1 MLEVVGDSPAAG
13 STHAFLLVISGSE
26 PGRLHVLEKPE
37 LVIGRSKYADIRISE
52 RAMSQQHAK
61 IVQTAEGH
69 RIYDLGSTNGTFVN
83 DQQIESVDLRAGDVV
98 RTGETVFT
106 YMASG
111 STTAVAGGDSTVAL
125 PNRAPARGATP
136 VATPHVVATPPG
148 APPLQ
153 AAPPIVAPPPQ
164 TAGHAAG
171 HGAGAP
177 PPSGGGALVLR
188 SQIAPQALAH
198 SVAAPQVIGIPAAPP
213 AEEESDPIGLLIK
226 ALDFARRYWLQVA
239 IFTILGVGLGVA
251 SYKFAKP
258 PAVATFEVQLI
269 QPPADNMMNK
279 GRRMNFEFFR
289 SAQKSFRRPAII
301 RASLEALGE
310 ENISQNRLRKIHDSL
325 VFKQANRREAKDVY
339 EGSYQA
345 KTADDALEYLR
356 VHLKIFIDIEIE
368 KAMKVLLVEV
378 ETLEKKLKQADE
390 DLNATEQ
397 AVMAFRQEHSEGL
410 PEQAQAHYQELM
422 ALRTARGSTASE
434 VTRASETLR
443 NRRKQLKSQAP
454 ELQSRIELARPYEES
469 IAEVNQALAEARA
482 AGKAGQH
489 PDVIKLKRQK
499 SSLEKQRDEVLKNG
513 GTKIVRESNPL
524 YEGRREARDDAE
536 SELRIQQSQ
545 LARLTNDMERA
556 KKLVEALPRLQREYA
571 ELTRS
576 YEATKAVR
584 KRIFDNLES
593 SRIQLDLERASAT
606 ARYDITTP
614 PNVEPVSKVKTV
626 VTRAGALGFLGFA
639 FGVFLGLVRDLRR
652 VLATRMAQRG
662 AGRA

>member
-1 MLEVVGDSPAAG
+1 MVNPNRTGRTLVPGMQQGQGAGLDAMLEVVGDSPSAG
-13 STHAFLLVISGSE
+13 SAHAFLLVISGSE

-61 IVQTAEGH
+61 IVQSGDGH
-69 RIYDLGSTNGTFVN
+69 RLYDLGSTNGTFVN

-111 STTAVAGGDSTVAL
+111 STAAVGGSDSTMTLPPRGGRARPVETTPVLGTAQPQGAAGG
-125 PNRAPARGATP
+125 PGGA
-136 VATPHVVATPPG
+136 
-148 APPLQ
+148 
-153 AAPPIVAPPPQ
+153 
-164 TAGHAAG
+164 
-171 HGAGAP
+171 

-188 SQIAPQALAH
+188 SQVAP
-198 SVAAPQVIGIPAAPP
+198 AAVGVMPQVIGVPAAAP
-213 AEEESDPIGLLIK
+213 AEEESDPIGLIIK
-226 ALDFARRYWLQVA
+226 VLDFARRYWLQIA
-239 IFTILGVGLGVA
+239 IFTVLGLGLGVL

-258 PAVATFEVQLI
+258 PVVAKFEVQLI
-269 QPPADNMMNK
+269 QPPADNMMTK
-279 GRRMNFEFFR
+279 GRRMNLEFFR

-310 ENISQNRLRKIHDSL
+310 TEISQNRLRKIHDSL
-325 VFKQANRREAKDVY
+325 TFKQANRREAKDVY

-345 KTADDALEYLR
+345 KTADEALDYLR
-356 VHLKIFIDIEIE
+356 VHLKIFIDTEIE
-368 KAMKVLLVEV
+368 KAMKVLHVEV

-410 PEQAQAHYQELM
+410 PEQAQAIYQEMM
-422 ALRTARGSTASE
+422 ALRTAKGATAGE
-434 VTRASETLR
+434 VTRASEMVKSS
-443 NRRKQLKSQAP
+443 RKKLKSQAP
-454 ELQSRIELARPYEES
+454 ELQSRIDLARPYEES

-499 SSLEKQRDEVLKNG
+499 ASLEKQRDEVLKNG
-513 GTKIVRESNPL
+513 TSKIVRESNPL
-524 YEGRREARDDAE
+524 YEGRRDAKTDAE
-536 SELRIQQSQ
+536 AELRIAQAQ
-545 LARLTNDMERA
+545 LGRLTNDMERA
-556 KKLVEALPRLQREYA
+556 KKLVDALPRLQREYA

-576 YEATKAVR
+576 DEATKAVR
-584 KRIFDNLES
+584 KRIFDNLQS
-593 SRIQLDLERASAT
+593 SRIQLDLERASAA

-614 PNVEPVSKVKTV
+614 PNVEPPSKVKTI
-626 VTRAGALGFLGFA
+626 VTRAGVLGFLGFG
-639 FGVFLGLVRDLRR
+639 FGVFLGLLRDLRR
-652 VLATRMAQRG
+652 VLATRMAQERS
-662 AGRA
+662 RA

>member
-61 IVQTAEGH
+61 IVQSGDGH

-111 STTAVAGGDSTVAL
+111 SSPTVATGGDSTVAL
-125 PNRAPARGATP
+125 PNRPLRG
-136 VATPHVVATPPG
+136 G
-148 APPLQ
+148 APPVS
-153 AAPPIVAPPPQ
+153 AAPLVAQAPLGS
-164 TAGHAAG
+164 AG
-171 HGAGAP
+171 GAP
-177 PPSGGGALVLR
+177 PPTGGGALVLR
-188 SQIAPQALAH
+188 SQAAPGAGALAH
-198 SVAAPQVIGIPAAPP
+198 PSMMPQVIGVPAAAP
-213 AEEESDPIGLLIK
+213 AEEESDPIGLIIK
-226 ALDFARRYWLQVA
+226 VLDFARRYWLSIG
-239 IFTILGVGLGVA
+239 IFTVLGLGLGVL

-258 PAVATFEVQLI
+258 PEVATFEVQLI

-301 RASLEALGE
+301 RATLEALGE
-310 ENISQNRLRKIHDSL
+310 EKISQNRLRKIHDSL

-345 KTADDALEYLR
+345 STADEALEYLR
-356 VHLKIFIDIEIE
+356 VHLKIFIDTEIE

-422 ALRTARGSTASE
+422 ALRSAKGMTASD

-469 IAEVNQALAEARA
+469 IAEVSQALSEARA
-482 AGKAGQH
+482 AGKASQH
-489 PDVIKLKRQK
+489 PDVIKLKRQRA
-499 SSLEKQRDEVLKNG
+499 SLEKQRDEVLKNG
-513 GTKIVRESNPL
+513 GTKIIRESNPL

-536 SELRIQQSQ
+536 AELRIAQSQ

-576 YEATKAVR
+576 YEATKGVR
-584 KRIFDNLES
+584 KRILDNLES

-614 PNVEPVSKVKTV
+614 PNVKPVSKVKTIV
-626 VTRAGALGFLGFA
+626 MRAGALGFLGFG
-639 FGVFLGLVRDLRR
+639 FGIFLGLLRDLRR
-652 VLATRMAQRG
+652 ALATRMAQRG
-662 AGRA
+662 AGR

>member
-1 MLEVVGDSPAAG
+1 MQQGPGAAGLDAMLEVVGDSPSAG
-13 STHAFLLVISGSE
+13 SSHAFLLVISGSE

-61 IVQTAEGH
+61 IVQAGDGH

-83 DQQIESVDLRAGDVV
+83 DQQIDSVDLRAGDVV

-111 STTAVAGGDSTVAL
+111 STAAAAGGGTDSTMTL
-125 PNRAPARGATP
+125 PPTGRVRAPEATP
-136 VATPHVVATPPG
+136 IVSQPPPG
-148 APPLQ
+148 VGPGTP
-153 AAPPIVAPPPQ
+153 
-164 TAGHAAG
+164 
-171 HGAGAP
+171 P

-188 SQIAPQALAH
+188 SQVAP
-198 SVAAPQVIGIPAAPP
+198 AAVGMMPQVIGVPAAAPV
-213 AEEESDPIGLLIK
+213 EEESDPIGLLIK
-226 ALDFARRYWLQVA
+226 VLDFVKRYWLQMG
-239 IFTILGVGLGVA
+239 IFTVLGVGLGVA
-251 SYKFAKP
+251 SYKFSKP
-258 PAVATFEVQLI
+258 PAVAKFEVQLI
-269 QPPADNMMNK
+269 QPPTDNIMTK

-310 ENISQNRLRKIHDSL
+310 ENLTQGRLRKIHDSL

-345 KTADDALEYLR
+345 KTADAALEYLR
-356 VHLKIFIDIEIE
+356 VHLKIFIDTEID

-410 PEQAQAHYQELM
+410 PEQAQALYQEM
-422 ALRTARGSTASE
+422 IALRSAKGQTAGA
-434 VTRASETLR
+434 VTEASETLKV
-443 NRRKQLKSQAP
+443 RRKGLSSEAP
-454 ELQSRIELARPYEES
+454 ELQRRIDLAQPYEDS
-469 IAEVNQALAEARA
+469 IAEVSQALVEARA
-482 AGKAGQH
+482 ANKGPQH

-499 SSLEKQRDEVLKNG
+499 AQLEKKRDEVLKNG
-513 GTKIVRESNPL
+513 GSKIVKERNPL
-524 YEGRREARDDAE
+524 YEDRRIAKAEAEAQ
-536 SELRIQQSQ
+536 LRIAQSQ
-545 LARLTNDMERA
+545 LSRLTNDMEKT
-556 KKLVEALPRLQREYA
+556 KKLVDALPRLQREYA

-576 YEATKAVR
+576 YESTKAVR
-584 KRIFDNLES
+584 KRIFDSLES
-593 SRIQLDLERASAT
+593 SRIQLDLERASAA

-614 PNVEPVSKVKTV
+614 PNVEPVSKVKTIV
-626 VTRAGALGFLGFA
+626 MRAGVLGFLGFG
-639 FGVFLGLVRDLRR
+639 FGIFLGLVRDLRR
-652 VLATRMAQRG
+652 ILATRLAQR
-662 AGRA
+662 AGR

>member
-1 MLEVVGDSPAAG
+1 MLEVVGDSPSAG
-13 STHAFLLVISGSE
+13 SSHAFLLVISGSE

-61 IVQTAEGH
+61 IVQAGDGH

-111 STTAVAGGDSTVAL
+111 STAAAAGGGTDSTMTL
-125 PNRAPARGATP
+125 PPTGRVRAPEATP
-136 VATPHVVATPPG
+136 IVSQPPPGIGPGTPP
-148 APPLQ
+148 PPS
-153 AAPPIVAPPPQ
+153 A
-164 TAGHAAG
+164 
-171 HGAGAP
+171 
-177 PPSGGGALVLR
+177 PSGGGALVLR
-188 SQIAPQALAH
+188 SQVAP
-198 SVAAPQVIGIPAAPP
+198 AAVGMMPQVIGVPAAAPV
-213 AEEESDPIGLLIK
+213 EEESDPIGLIIK
-226 ALDFARRYWLQVA
+226 VLDFIKRYWLQMG
-239 IFTILGVGLGVA
+239 IFTVLGVGLGVA
-251 SYKFAKP
+251 SYKFSKP
-258 PAVATFEVQLI
+258 PAVAKFEVQLI
-269 QPPADNMMNK
+269 QPPTDNIMTK

-310 ENISQNRLRKIHDSL
+310 ENLNQKRLRKIHDSL

-345 KTADDALEYLR
+345 KTADAALEYLR
-356 VHLKIFIDIEIE
+356 VHLKIFIDTEID

-390 DLNATEQ
+390 NLNATEQ

-410 PEQAQAHYQELM
+410 PEQAQALYQEM
-422 ALRTARGSTASE
+422 IALRSAKGQTAGA
-434 VTRASETLR
+434 VTEASETLKV
-443 NRRKQLKSQAP
+443 RRKGLSSEAP
-454 ELQSRIELARPYEES
+454 ELQRRIDLAQPYEDS
-469 IAEVNQALAEARA
+469 IAEVSQALVEARA
-482 AGKAGQH
+482 ANKGPQH

-499 SSLEKQRDEVLKNG
+499 AQLEKKRDDVLKNG
-513 GTKIVRESNPL
+513 GSKIVKERNPL
-524 YEGRREARDDAE
+524 YEDRRIAKAEAEAQ
-536 SELRIQQSQ
+536 LRIAQSQ
-545 LARLTNDMERA
+545 LSRLTNDMEKT
-556 KKLVEALPRLQREYA
+556 KKLVDALPRLQREYA

-576 YEATKAVR
+576 YESTKASR
-584 KRIFDNLES
+584 KRIFDSLES
-593 SRIQLDLERASAT
+593 SRIQLDLERASAA

-614 PNVEPVSKVKTV
+614 PNVEPVSKVKTIV
-626 VTRAGALGFLGFA
+626 MRAGVLGFLGFG
-639 FGVFLGLVRDLRR
+639 FGIFLGLVRDLRR
-652 VLATRMAQRG
+652 ILATRLAQR

>member
-1 MLEVVGDSPAAG
+1 MDAMLEVVGDSPSAG
-13 STHAFLLVISGSE
+13 SSHAFLLVISGSE

-61 IVQTAEGH
+61 IVQAGDGH

-111 STTAVAGGDSTVAL
+111 STAAAAGGGTDSTMTL
-125 PNRAPARGATP
+125 PPTGRVRAPEATP
-136 VATPHVVATPPG
+136 IVSQPPPGIGPGTPP
-148 APPLQ
+148 PPS
-153 AAPPIVAPPPQ
+153 A
-164 TAGHAAG
+164 
-171 HGAGAP
+171 
-177 PPSGGGALVLR
+177 PSGGGALVLR
-188 SQIAPQALAH
+188 SQVAP
-198 SVAAPQVIGIPAAPP
+198 AAVGMMPQVIGVPAAAPV
-213 AEEESDPIGLLIK
+213 EEESDPIGLIIK
-226 ALDFARRYWLQVA
+226 VLDFIKRYWLQMG
-239 IFTILGVGLGVA
+239 IFTVLGVGLGVA
-251 SYKFAKP
+251 SYKFSKP
-258 PAVATFEVQLI
+258 PAVAKFEVQLI
-269 QPPADNMMNK
+269 QPPTDNIMTK

-310 ENISQNRLRKIHDSL
+310 ENLNQKRLRKIHDSL

-345 KTADDALEYLR
+345 KTADAALEYLR
-356 VHLKIFIDIEIE
+356 VHLKIFIDTEID

-390 DLNATEQ
+390 NLNATEQ

-410 PEQAQAHYQELM
+410 PEQAQALYQEM
-422 ALRTARGSTASE
+422 IALRSAKGQTAGA
-434 VTRASETLR
+434 VTEASETLKV
-443 NRRKQLKSQAP
+443 RRKGLSSEAP
-454 ELQSRIELARPYEES
+454 ELQRRIDLAQPYEDS
-469 IAEVNQALAEARA
+469 IAEVSQALVEARA
-482 AGKAGQH
+482 ANKGPQH

-499 SSLEKQRDEVLKNG
+499 AQLEKKRDDVLKNG
-513 GTKIVRESNPL
+513 GSKIVKERNPL
-524 YEGRREARDDAE
+524 YEDRRIAKAEAEAQ
-536 SELRIQQSQ
+536 LRIAQSQ
-545 LARLTNDMERA
+545 LSRLTNDMEKT
-556 KKLVEALPRLQREYA
+556 KKLVDALPRLQREYA

-576 YEATKAVR
+576 YESTKASR
-584 KRIFDNLES
+584 KRIFDSLES
-593 SRIQLDLERASAT
+593 SRIQLDLERASAA

-614 PNVEPVSKVKTV
+614 PNVEPVSKVKTIV
-626 VTRAGALGFLGFA
+626 MRAGVLGFLGFG
-639 FGVFLGLVRDLRR
+639 FGIFLGLVRDLRR
-652 VLATRMAQRG
+652 ILATRLAQR